1 MVRALFRQLVL
12 LVASL
17 VSSAA
22 LMAVVVTVDGAARG
36 QSGLE
41 LLTQRALTAVQVA
54 DAAPAN
60 ALPPTTDC
68 AAAATGCKARDASP
82 F

>member
-17 VSSAA
+17 TTSAA
-22 LMAVVVTVDGAARG
+22 LMAVVVVVDGGTRSLGVLEAWAQPAPAAVRMA
-36 QSGLE
+36 QVSSVPSKAA
-41 LLTQRALTAVQVA
+41 TSAKTAVT
-54 DAAPAN
+54 
-60 ALPPTTDC
+60 LP
-68 AAAATGCKARDASP
+68 

>member
-17 VSSAA
+17 TTSAA
-22 LMAVVVTVDGAARG
+22 LMAVVVTVDGGAHNLGVLDAWTQPAPASVRVAQATPAALKAA
-36 QSGLE
+36 SP
-41 LLTQRALTAVQVA
+41 AKTAV
-54 DAAPAN
+54 
-60 ALPPTTDC
+60 
-68 AAAATGCKARDASP
+68 ASP

>member
-17 VSSAA
+17 TTSAA
-22 LMAVVVTVDGAARG
+22 LMAVVVTVDGGTHALGALAGWAQPAPAAVRVA
-36 QSGLE
+36 QA
-41 LLTQRALTAVQVA
+41 TPVALKTAV
-54 DAAPAN
+54 PAKT
-60 ALPPTTDC
+60 AI
-68 AAAATGCKARDASP
+68 ASP

>member
-17 VSSAA
+17 TTSAA
-22 LMAVVVTVDGAARG
+22 LMAVVVTVDGGTRSLGVLDAWTKPAPAPMRMA
-36 QSGLE
+36 Q
-41 LLTQRALTAVQVA
+41 A
-54 DAAPAN
+54 DAAAPA
-60 ALPPTTDC
+60 A
-68 AAAATGCKARDASP
+68 KAKSADASP